1 MSAGGRDRLAEG
13 DRELARLT
21 PRARRAVAPVA
32 GFLLLTWA
40 GFYFAAQF
48 ELELQRW
55 IIALGTA
62 VLVLLLCVPGIA
74 GWASIR
80 YRITQRG
87 LHARRGVLS
96 VRRAD
101 LDYRTAQ
108 EQSSAAAAQLRASEL
123 ALESSQARYQ
133 AGAATL
139 VELSQAR
146 ASQVQAASSVVS
158 ARYNLLFQRSL
169 MDYYLGELRV
179 P

>member
-1 MSAGGRDRLAEG
+1 MSAGGRDRLTEG

-32 GFLLLTWA
+32 GFLLLTWT

-55 IIALGTA
+55 IIALGAA

-101 LDYRTAQ
+101 LDFDPRMAVGV
-108 EQSSAAAAQLRASEL
+108 SRS
-123 ALESSQARYQ
+123 
-133 AGAATL
+133 
-139 VELSQAR
+139 LSQRIAR
-146 ASQVQAASSVVS
+146 CGDVRITRDGAEAFVLRDVEDPELVAELLRDAIAA
-158 ARYNLLFQRSL
+158 
-169 MDYYLGELRV
+169 V
-179 P
+179 PMPLPDWPAPDPL

>member
-1 MSAGGRDRLAEG
+1 VIGGGRGGAAGE

-62 VLVLLLCVPGIA
+62 VLVLLLCVPGVA
-74 GWASIR
+74 AWASIR
-80 YRITQRG
+80 YRITRRG

-101 LDYRTAQ
+101 LDFDRRMTVAVSRSLGQRVARCGDVRIAQ
-108 EQSSAAAAQLRASEL
+108 DGAELFVLRDVEDPDLVADLLRDAIAAAPLPEWPAPEPL
-123 ALESSQARYQ
+123 
-133 AGAATL
+133 
-139 VELSQAR
+139 
-146 ASQVQAASSVVS
+146 
-158 ARYNLLFQRSL
+158 
-169 MDYYLGELRV
+169 
-179 P
+179 

>member
-1 MSAGGRDRLAEG
+1 MRAGARDRLADG

-62 VLVLLLCVPGIA
+62 VLVLLLCVPGVA

-96 VRRAD
+96 VRHAD
-101 LDYRTAQ
+101 LDFDRRMA
-108 EQSSAAAAQLRASEL
+108 
-123 ALESSQARYQ
+123 
-133 AGAATL
+133 
-139 VELSQAR
+139 V
-146 ASQVQAASSVVS
+146 SVS
-158 ARYNLLFQRSL
+158 RSL
-169 MDYYLGELRV
+169 GQRIARCGDVRITLDGAESFVLRDVEDPELV
-179 P
+179 AELLQDAIASAPLPEWPAPDPL

>member
-1 MSAGGRDRLAEG
+1 MRSGGRDRLAEG

-62 VLVLLLCVPGIA
+62 VLVLLLCVPGVV

-87 LHARRGVLS
+87 LHARRGVRD

-101 LDYRTAQ
+101 LDFDPRMAVSVSRTLGQRLARCGDVRIAQ
-108 EQSSAAAAQLRASEL
+108 DGAELFVLRDLEDPDLVAELLRDAIAAAPMPPLPAWPAPDPL
-123 ALESSQARYQ
+123 
-133 AGAATL
+133 
-139 VELSQAR
+139 
-146 ASQVQAASSVVS
+146 
-158 ARYNLLFQRSL
+158 
-169 MDYYLGELRV
+169 
-179 P
+179 